1 MLDLWEVEDTT
12 AAVYR
17 ETLRRPGIDLHGLRD
32 SLTLDESEIRRAL
45 YELAD
50 LALVHRSWEETESVQ
65 PLTPRLGLRA
75 LLARKR
81 TETVRRQQAQEE
93 ARGAA
98 GPPADH
104 RAAGYASV
112 PGMDVERVQG
122 EAAVR
127 RSIARIEAAAQRELL
142 SFAWDEPRS
151 AGDGGED
158 EAPGAARS
166 AGRTRPVTVRIICP
180 DDVRRAVSRAGRAPG
195 RQGAQIRTV
204 PRLAFRAHIADGR
217 RAVVQLNSGD
227 TAEDALVIDEPAV
240 VALLRSF
247 FETVWSSATP
257 VGAGGEDAI
266 TSQDRQLL
274 RLLAQ
279 GLTDEA
285 AARKLGV
292 SLRTERRMLTR
303 LSELLDAQ
311 SRFQLGQRAAE
322 RGLL

>member
-12 AAVYR
+12 AAVYQ
-17 ETLRRPGIDLHGLRD
+17 EMLRRPGIDLHGLRD

-50 LALVHRSWEETESVQ
+50 LALVHRSWEETDSVQ
-65 PLTPRLGLRA
+65 PLSPRLGLRA

-81 TETVRRQQAQEE
+81 TETVRRQQAPEE

-98 GPPADH
+98 GPLVDH
-104 RAAGYASV
+104 RASAYASV
-112 PGMDVERVQG
+112 PGMHVEHVQG
-122 EAAVR
+122 EAAVCR
-127 RSIARIEAAAQRELL
+127 RIAGIEAGAERELL
-142 SFAWDEPRS
+142 SFASDEPR
-151 AGDGGED
+151 AGDDGGEG
-158 EAPGAARS
+158 EAPSAAR
-166 AGRTRPVTVRIICP
+166 RTRPVTVRVVCP
-180 DDVRRAVSRAGRAPG
+180 DHVRRATAWTGHAPG

-217 RAVVQLNSGD
+217 RAVVQLNPGN
-227 TAEDALVIDEPAV
+227 TAEDALVIEEPAV

-247 FETVWSSATP
+247 FETVWASATP
-257 VGAGGEDAI
+257 LGAGGEKDAI

-274 RLLAQ
+274 RLLGQ

-292 SLRTERRMLTR
+292 SLRTERRMLTK